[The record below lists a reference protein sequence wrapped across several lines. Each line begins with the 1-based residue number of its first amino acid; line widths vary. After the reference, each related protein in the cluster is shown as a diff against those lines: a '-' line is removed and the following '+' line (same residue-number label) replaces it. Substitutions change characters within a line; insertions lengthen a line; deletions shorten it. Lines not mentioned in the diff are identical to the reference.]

1 MIEVS
6 VLGEDGAEAE
16 KVRFSEDVLGGKVRK
31 RVLRDVVI
39 MYGHNKR
46 VGTSNTKTR
55 GEVAGST
62 SKLYR
67 QKGTGR
73 ARSGPLRTPVRVGGG
88 RAHGP
93 KPRDYRQHIT
103 RSTKKAALRSA
114 ILSKFLDG
122 EVVVLTGFSLP
133 EPKTRTAAK
142 VLTSVGVKERCLLV
156 VPEPDANLWRAVRNI
171 PFVRMSTVADL
182 NAYDVV
188 RAHKLVLTKRA
199 LEMLT
204 GGDA

>member
-6 VLGEDGAEAE
+6 VLKDDGSEVE
-16 KVRFSEDVLGGKVRK
+16 KIRFSEDVLGGKVRK
-31 RVLRDVVI
+31 RLLRDVVI

-62 SKLYR
+62 AKLYR

-73 ARSGPLRTPVRVGGG
+73 ARAGSLRTPVRVGGG

-93 KPRDYRQHIT
+93 KPRDYRKRMT

-122 EVVVLTGFSLP
+122 EVVVLREFSLP
-133 EPKTRTAAK
+133 EPKTGLAAK
-142 VLTSVGVKERCLLV
+142 VLTSAGVKERCLLV
-156 VPEPDANLWRAVRNI
+156 VAQPDANLWRAVRNI
-171 PFVRMSTVADL
+171 PLVRMSALADL
-182 NAYDVV
+182 NAYDVM
-188 RAHKLVLTKRA
+188 RAHKLVLTKGA
-199 LEMLT
+199 LEALT
-204 GGDA
+204 GGEG